1 VANGFSVETSRATT
15 SGRQDGVLSAQSIAP
30 LQENHLVLF
39 EAHWADWDQN
49 ERLVATV
56 GGRVLSGKLDKK
68 HTLDLVRAGL
78 DA

>member
-1 VANGFSVETSRATT
+1 
-15 SGRQDGVLSAQSIAP
+15 
-30 LQENHLVLF
+30 VLF

-68 HTLDLVRAGL
+68 HTLTWCELASMHEEQPERIEAPRW
-78 DA
+78 AQRW